1 MVRIRLRRIGAKRQP
16 SYRLV
21 VADVEAPRN
30 GRFIENIGFYNPRT
44 VPDTL
49 DINEERALYW
59 LKVGAQ
65 PSESVLRLLT
75 RQGTMQRFSRLKAG
89 EPLEVLVAEAQQAVE
104 SRPAID
110 PRTRLRPKAAAPAKA
125 EVSAQAE
132 VSTKVEATE

>member
-1 MVRIRLRRIGAKRQP
+1 VVRIRLRRIGAKRQP

-21 VADVEAPRN
+21 VADAEAPRN

-75 RQGTMQRFSRLKAG
+75 RQGTMDRFRRLKAG

-104 SRPAID
+104 SRPPID
-110 PRTRLRPKAAAPAKA
+110 PRTRLRPKEATPAKA
-125 EVSAQAE
+125 EVSAKA
-132 VSTKVEATE
+132 EATE

>member
-1 MVRIRLRRIGAKRQP
+1 MVRIRLRRMGAKRQP

-75 RQGTMQRFSRLKAG
+75 RQGTMDRFRRLKAG
-89 EPLEVLVAEAQQAVE
+89 EPLEVLVAEARQAVE
-104 SRPAID
+104 SKPAID
-110 PRTRLRPKAAAPAKA
+110 PRTRLRPKAAAPAKV
-125 EVSAQAE
+125 EVLAK
-132 VSTKVEATE
+132 TEATE